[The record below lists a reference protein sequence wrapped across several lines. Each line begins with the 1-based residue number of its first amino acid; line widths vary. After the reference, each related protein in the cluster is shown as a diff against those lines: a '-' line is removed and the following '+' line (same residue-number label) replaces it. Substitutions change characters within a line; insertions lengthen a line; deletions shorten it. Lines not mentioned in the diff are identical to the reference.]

1 MVIMISSNI
10 YQISFA
16 NIICKKLSS
25 HNIAPNFISELELI
39 GEGSCETGTSKTA
52 SIANN
57 VIDCQDKCLQEP
69 LCYAMEFNYQKS
81 GQHSCFI
88 ITEDT
93 RQLKVGIKATDAV
106 EIDPIRKQCYKRTTW
121 SKYINLI
128 TGMILLVLSSQK

>member
-1 MVIMISSNI
+1 MLIRKK
-10 YQISFA
+10 SFD
-16 NIICKKLSS
+16 NGVTL
-25 HNIAPNFISELELI
+25 NFISELELI

-106 EIDPIRKQCYKRTTW
+106 ENDPIRKQCYKRTTW